1 MMPGWAA
8 AGDVSRAGQV
18 GRGGVMD
25 VGAADRPDLGVADTT
40 SVFTE
45 LFDRHSRDLYRYL
58 AARVGVSLAD
68 DLLADVFVTAL
79 RRRQSYDPARGTAR
93 NWLFG
98 IASNEL
104 RHHHRSEARHH
115 AATVRLAG
123 QAAPIPGPEDRSV
136 EKADAAEAIRRLAG
150 ALQRLPALDRE
161 ILLLNSW
168 AQLEPTEIAVAVGIP
183 AGTVRSRLHRIR
195 TTLRQTASTTAAGSD
210 VIPLYPHRQEGVD
223 HG

>member
-1 MMPGWAA
+1 MTMMPGWAGA
-8 AGDVSRAGQV
+8 EDVGPAGQI
-18 GRGGVMD
+18 GRGDAMEIGS
-25 VGAADRPDLGVADTT
+25 ADRPDLGVADTT

-79 RRRQSYDPARGTAR
+79 RRRHSYDPTRGTAR

-104 RHHHRSEARHH
+104 RHHLRSEAGHH

-123 QAAPIPGPEDRSV
+123 QAASIAGPEDRSF

-150 ALQRLPALDRE
+150 ALQRLPDLDRE

-183 AGTVRSRLHRIR
+183 AGTV
-195 TTLRQTASTTAAGSD
+195 
-210 VIPLYPHRQEGVD
+210 
-223 HG
+223 

>member
-1 MMPGWAA
+1 MVPGSAA
-8 AGDVSRAGQV
+8 ADDSGTVGVGGIVSDGS
-18 GRGGVMD
+18 
-25 VGAADRPDLGVADTT
+25 ADRPDLRAADTAAT
-40 SVFTE
+40 FAG

-58 AARVGVSLAD
+58 AARVGASLAD
-68 DLLADVFVTAL
+68 DLVADTFVTAL
-79 RRRQSYDPARGTAR
+79 RRRDSYDPARGSAR

-98 IASNEL
+98 IATNEL
-104 RHHHRSEARHH
+104 RHQHRAEGRHH

-123 QAAPIPGPEDRSV
+123 QWASIAGPEDRAV

-150 ALQRLPALDRE
+150 ALQRLRDTDRE

-168 AQLEPTEIAVAVGIP
+168 AQLDPTEIAVAMDIP

-195 TTLRQTASTTAAGSD
+195 ATLRRAAAAAETVGD
-210 VIPLYPHRQEGVD
+210 VIPLYPPSQRGLD